1 MNHRKILLVSLLIF
15 FFLFSST
22 FVFSKEVIPFGFC
35 PKYDLPRMN
44 QLYQPFIRYLN
55 ENTPYQ
61 FEMKLSN
68 FYHDTIERMGQ
79 GETPIASCGP
89 IPYIKAREQYKV
101 IPILR
106 TLNKD
111 GNPYY
116 RGTMITRK
124 DSSIRNLQALKG
136 GSFAFGDEWSTAG
149 HIFPRYHL
157 LKAGIDLR
165 DLKQYGFYRN
175 HDFVVEAVLDRE
187 FDAGAV
193 KDIIAQKYQGKGL
206 RLIYITEPIPT
217 VPIFVRADVSKGMVQ
232 SVKGALL
239 KLNPKTL
246 EHQKIMAQWDDEFK
260 YGFIEAADSDY
271 DPIRKILDSVGKEK
285 GMK

>member
-1 MNHRKILLVSLLIF
+1 MNYRRVLFTSLFVYF
-15 FFLFSST
+15 FIFSST
-22 FVFSKEVIPFGFC
+22 PVFSKEVIPFGFC
-35 PKYDLPRMN
+35 PKYDLPRMQ

-68 FYHDTIERMGQ
+68 FYQDAIERVVQ

-89 IPYIKAREQYKV
+89 IPYIKARQKYKV

-116 RGTMITRK
+116 RAIIITCR
-124 DSSIRNLQALKG
+124 DSPIRNLQDLKG
-136 GSFAFGDEWSTAG
+136 RSFAFGEEWSTAG
-149 HIFPRYHL
+149 HILPRYHL
-157 LKAGIDLR
+157 LKSGIALK
-165 DLKQYGFYRN
+165 DLKQYAFFRN
-175 HDFVVEAVLDRE
+175 HDFVVEAVLNRE

-193 KDIIAQKYQGKGL
+193 KDIVAHKYQGKGL
-206 RLIYITEPIPT
+206 RFIYIPDPVPT
-217 VPIFVRADVSKGMVQ
+217 VPIIVRADSPKEMVH
-232 SVKGALL
+232 SVKAALL

-246 EHQKIMAQWDDEFK
+246 GHQKIMAKWDDEFK

-271 DPIRKILDSVGKEK
+271 DSIRKVLDLLGKEIGIK
-285 GMK
+285 